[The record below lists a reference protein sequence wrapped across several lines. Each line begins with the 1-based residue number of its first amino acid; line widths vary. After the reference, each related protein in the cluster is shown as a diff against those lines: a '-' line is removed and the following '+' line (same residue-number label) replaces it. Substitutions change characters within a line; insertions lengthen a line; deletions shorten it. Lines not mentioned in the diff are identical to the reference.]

1 MESPGG
7 YFTSLLNHDGA
18 DVFGSDSNLEVDNEV
33 IEVAVVNDMN
43 SQLIKRGR
51 SKKIVKRRT

>member
-33 IEVAVVNDMN
+33 TEVAVV
-43 SQLIKRGR
+43 IGE
-51 SKKIVKRRT
+51 